1 MGWEGT
7 DRDGHRWVSLEVAE
21 RLKKF
26 VYFFNFFL
34 FIVAATL
41 LTFPRI

>member
-7 DRDGHRWVSLEVAE
+7 DRDGHRWVSLEVVE
-21 RLKKF
+21 RLKNF
-26 VYFFNFFL
+26 VDFFDFVL